1 MRYINP
7 NSKSGLINKFADFI
21 VKNTDETSSTIIEVI
36 YLGGFFV
43 IKGVTESDKVLNL
56 QEIRNNFVQKYN
68 YLLSAHG
75 INNINYIDI
84 IEYSSK
90 DVNYDSFSKF
100 YKSETP
106 RFHSEVINYVK
117 TNNLDLSEET
127 IDFDCRVLKN
137 TSTKREFNFNNEIS
151 NLNSLSLKSEFPH
164 GYNLKSGRLKYYY
177 SEYIVNQ
184 IISTINCNQIF
195 IKFNS
200 DKDIRDDLQIRLISD
215 SYYSEE
221 IIKSLVLDVFDFNL
235 TKFKNDYLI
244 ELDLEFEIENQLLPS
259 KWLVKDKSKDVVIF

>member
-84 IEYSSK
+84 IEYGSK
-90 DVNYDSFSKF
+90 NVNYDSFSKF

-117 TNNLDLSEET
+117 TNNLDLNEET
-127 IDFDCRVLKN
+127 IDFDCLVLKN
-137 TSTKREFNFNNEIS
+137 TSTKRDA
-151 NLNSLSLKSEFPH
+151 LSLKSEFPH

-184 IISTINCNQIF
+184 IISSINCNQIF

-200 DKDIRDDLQIRLISD
+200 NKDIRDDLQIRLISD
-215 SYYSEE
+215 SYYPEE
-221 IIKSLVLDVFDFNL
+221 IIKSLVLDVFDFNI

-244 ELDLEFEIENQLLPS
+244 ELDLEFEVENQLLPS

>member
-75 INNINYIDI
+75 INNINYIDV
-84 IEYSSK
+84 IEYGSK
-90 DVNYDSFSKF
+90 NVNYDSFSKF

-117 TNNLDLSEET
+117 TNNLDLNEET
-127 IDFDCRVLKN
+127 IDFDCLVLKN
-137 TSTKREFNFNNEIS
+137 TSTKKEFNFNNEIS
-151 NLNSLSLKSEFPH
+151 NLDSLS
-164 GYNLKSGRLKYYY
+164 LKYYY

-184 IISTINCNQIF
+184 IISSINCNQIF

-200 DKDIRDDLQIRLISD
+200 NKDIRDDLQIRLISD
-215 SYYSEE
+215 SYYPEE
-221 IIKSLVLDVFDFNL
+221 IIKSLVLDVFDFNI
-235 TKFKNDYLI
+235 TKFKNDYLS
-244 ELDLEFEIENQLLPS
+244 ELDLEFEVENQLLPS